1 MIGDELMSMSKD
13 GDLETFLGLVKV
25 GTGSSMG
32 GEGSRIGEA
41 RGTGAA
47 SIVLGLVVS
56 EALGALGAA
65 ANFGDTGEFG
75 TPPVLGSPA
84 GSEASV
90 TTLFSGFSVTGSSS
104 GPAVTTVSFMRS
116 GTLASG
122 AVSGTSTTGSGDTG
136 ETRETAGEG
145 ARCIAGESALS
156 AAVTGDLLFGLSM

>member
-25 GTGSSMG
+25 GAGSSMG

-56 EALGALGAA
+56 LGAA
-65 ANFGDTGEFG
+65 ASFGDTGESG

-90 TTLFSGFSVTGSSS
+90 TTLFSGFSITGSSS